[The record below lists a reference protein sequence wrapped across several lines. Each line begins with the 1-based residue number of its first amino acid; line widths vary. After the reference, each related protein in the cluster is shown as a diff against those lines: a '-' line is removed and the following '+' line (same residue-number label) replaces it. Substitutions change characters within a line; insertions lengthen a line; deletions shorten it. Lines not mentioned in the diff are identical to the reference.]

1 MHVLVHVAGDVAM
14 AGARGVEQGVTSGC
28 GVVDDAARSLGP
40 DDVRRRNDARHG
52 SAVHSRARGCRCPI
66 TACGD
71 RFRTWPRGAPASA
84 HWGSPRG
91 ASASAHWG

>member
-40 DDVRRRNDARHG
+40 
-52 SAVHSRARGCRCPI
+52 
-66 TACGD
+66 
-71 RFRTWPRGAPASA
+71 
-84 HWGSPRG
+84 
-91 ASASAHWG
+91 